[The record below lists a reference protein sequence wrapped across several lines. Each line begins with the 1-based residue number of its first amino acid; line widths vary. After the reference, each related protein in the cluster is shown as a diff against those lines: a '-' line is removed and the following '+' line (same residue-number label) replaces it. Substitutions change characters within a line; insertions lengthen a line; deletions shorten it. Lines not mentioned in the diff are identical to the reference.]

1 MVTEC
6 FLVGPQWGL
15 HWEEKGQLGHPL
27 DLGCHLG
34 VPFAGLEYPQG
45 DTSALS
51 SSHLSLKHVVCCQ
64 RCDAICK

>member
-15 HWEEKGQLGHPL
+15 HWEEQGQLGYPL

-45 DTSALS
+45 IIVL
-51 SSHLSLKHVVCCQ
+51 
-64 RCDAICK
+64 